1 MNQLHDYISANY
13 NRVREHLRKYAS
25 NRGMDW
31 DEDIFHLTLLKV
43 LERRR
48 LKDMSDQGILNYI
61 FMSFRTNM
69 LRERQYPYNARRVI
83 IDELPDLPDIDNSDD
98 DHEAEFKS
106 DFKAHVIMRMIE
118 LAFSQDHYNAYR
130 LKTFTEL
137 TYKQLHAR
145 TGLQHPRKLVKEVRD
160 WLSSSVDEEEL
171 DRLFYAGMSVNE
183 AADYMLIE
191 REDKDDD

>member
-1 MNQLHDYISANY
+1 M
-13 NRVREHLRKYAS
+13 VREHLRKYAS

-31 DEDIFHLTLLKV
+31 DEDIFHLTLLRV
-43 LERRR
+43 LERGT
-48 LKDMSDQGILNYI
+48 LKDMTDQGILNYI

-118 LAFSQDHYNAYR
+118 LAFSQDHYNAFR
-130 LKTFTEL
+130 LKTFSDL
-137 TYKQLHAR
+137 TYKELQAK
-145 TGLQHPRKLVKEVRD
+145 TGLQHPRRLVKEVRD
-160 WLSSSVDEEEL
+160 WLFNNVDETEL
-171 DRLFYAGMSVNE
+171 EKRFFSGMSPIE
-183 AADYMLIE
+183 AA
-191 REDKDDD
+191 EDMFNRNGQDND